1 MKAKD
6 KRFMVI
12 KRLLA
17 EHTVTSQDELL
28 SLMEENGC
36 PITQST
42 LSRDLRELNVSK
54 IVLQGG
60 VYRYVLPQSQQN
72 VAQADEKGF
81 VSIAFSGN
89 IAVVKTRPGYAS
101 RLAYEI
107 DEKAADVVI
116 GTVAGEDTILLVTDE
131 KSTREQVLNSL
142 SVIIKLK

>member
-28 SLMEENGC
+28 SLMEQNGC
-36 PITQST
+36 PMTQST
-42 LSRDLRELNVSK
+42 LSRDLRELNISK

-81 VSIAFSGN
+81 VSIAFSSISG
-89 IAVVKTRPGYAS
+89 RPTFTS
-101 RLAYEI
+101 RIE
-107 DEKAADVVI
+107 
-116 GTVAGEDTILLVTDE
+116 TP
-131 KSTREQVLNSL
+131 VLC
-142 SVIIKLK
+142 

>member
-1 MKAKD
+1 
-6 KRFMVI
+6 
-12 KRLLA
+12 
-17 EHTVTSQDELL
+17 
-28 SLMEENGC
+28 MEQNGC
-36 PITQST
+36 PMTQST